1 MAMDNSKKE
10 NIFILLSRVPYP
22 LEKGD
27 KLRAFYQIKELSEQ
41 FNITLFAFYEKN
53 IHPDAIQEISKY
65 CNKIFTYKLNW
76 FSKVIGLFISL
87 VKGIPFQTGYF
98 YSRKAKKK
106 IHEILLLE
114 KPQIVYVQLIRV
126 ANYLED
132 YPIMKV
138 LDLQDAL
145 SENMLR
151 RANRERFLKYFFF
164 RIEYLRIKKYET
176 SIIEKYDCVTIISS
190 NDKQKIHSQKRNNII
205 VVPNGVDFSY
215 YRPILEEQKYSVS
228 FIGNM
233 GYAPNVDAA
242 CFLVNEIMPIVW
254 TTIPD
259 ANVVIAGANPS
270 SRVLKLAGDKVNV
283 TGWVEDIRL
292 YYAQSKVFVAP
303 LRIGS
308 GMQNKIL
315 EAMSMKIPCI
325 TTKISAEP
333 IGAINKKE
341 ILIAQNAQEFAELIV
356 ELLNF
361 ENKRNTLIENAHL
374 YVNQNYNWNSQ
385 TNKLI
390 QLMKSLV

>member
-27 KLRAFYQIKELSEQ
+27 KLRAFYQIKELSQQ